1 MDDNILEASTLTID
15 LNSNPIQ
22 NPNETPK
29 PRYEQTC
36 VGEMK
41 SLFKDDQAG
50 ELVIQELSRLN
61 KTVTDLLTIVHV
73 MSKNM
78 CEEEEEQSRKRK
90 RQGNDDD
97 QNLENLPLSN
107 HTIVYPSDFSAANA
121 MPNVVRSNISRVYVR
136 IDPSD
141 ISLVV
146 RDGFQWRKYGQK
158 VTRDNPSPRAYY
170 KCSFAPACPAKKKVQ
185 RSVDDP
191 TLLVATYEGQ
201 HHHCHP
207 APADN
212 SAASPPGVGGGGG
225 VSSPGQPI
233 PVQCS
238 GSTPTTDDCS
248 KTQRAIATTDSN
260 EIQQILVEK
269 MASSLTRNPG
279 FRTALAAAI
288 TGRIFDE
295 VISSDNTVVDDINV
309 SNSRGF
315 SV

>member
-1 MDDNILEASTLTID
+1 M
-15 LNSNPIQ
+15 
-22 NPNETPK
+22 
-29 PRYEQTC
+29 
-36 VGEMK
+36 
-41 SLFKDDQAG
+41 
-50 ELVIQELSRLN
+50 
-61 KTVTDLLTIVHV
+61 
-73 MSKNM
+73 
-78 CEEEEEQSRKRK
+78 
-90 RQGNDDD
+90 
-97 QNLENLPLSN
+97 
-107 HTIVYPSDFSAANA
+107 
-121 MPNVVRSNISRVYVR
+121 
-136 IDPSD
+136 
-141 ISLVV
+141 
-146 RDGFQWRKYGQK
+146 
-158 VTRDNPSPRAYY
+158 
-170 KCSFAPACPAKKKVQ
+170 Q

-212 SAASPPGVGGGGG
+212 SAASPPGV
-225 VSSPGQPI
+225 SSPGQPI
-233 PVQCS
+233 PVHCS

-248 KTQRAIATTDSN
+248 KTQRAIATTESN

-269 MASSLTRNPG
+269 MASTLTRNPG